1 MSERTA
7 VSESVFTPIHR
18 SHPPPIG
25 TWTIDPADSGVALSL
40 SWRKLR
46 LRTIIGR
53 LQCLGVVHLDDLP
66 SVGVIRFQQPSGMP
80 VLTMA
85 LDPASV
91 ETDDADLNTLLRSP
105 DVDALRRRWWTLRSE
120 SLEVLAGGTLRVMAT
135 LTAQGTEGLVE
146 LRLKINAGASSRG
159 LLVVEGRGV
168 LNRHAFGIDRRAS
181 IFEPKVLLDLAFR
194 ARRVAG
200 GIGTQANSVTDGCP
214 ACRPARVRSKS
225 SAERGASVGQA
236 RPSAGSGTLQTV
248 VAAITMTGQ
257 LARPGADRDAA

>member
-7 VSESVFTPIHR
+7 VSESVFTPIHQ

-25 TWTIDPADSGVALSL
+25 TWTIDPPDSGVAL

-46 LRTIIGR
+46 LRTITGR

-66 SVGVIRFQQPSGMP
+66 PVGVIRFQQPSGLP

-91 ETDDADLNTLLRSP
+91 ETGDADLNTLLRGP

-120 SLEVLAGGTLRVMAT
+120 SLEVLAGGTLRVIAT

-146 LRLKINAGASSRG
+146 LRFKINAGASSRG
-159 LLVVEGRGV
+159 LLVMEGRGV
-168 LNRHAFGIDRRAS
+168 LDRHAFGIGKRAS
-181 IFEPKVLLDLAFR
+181 IFEPKVQLDLAFR
-194 ARRVAG
+194 ARRVAT

-214 ACRPARVRSKS
+214 ASVRSKS

-236 RPSAGSGTLQTV
+236 RPSAGSRTLQTV